1 MKINIDGRDYS
12 FKFYH
17 KNDGDTQGKQP
28 TPPITKLSTKVP
40 IALVERATICIIF
53 NEAGEE
59 VSSGT
64 SNVHPKDNFC
74 KEKGRK
80 ISLARAIKTW
90 DKEYRSQVWDEYR
103 TWGTK
108 NRW

>member
-17 KNDGDTQGKQP
+17 KNDRDTQGKQP
-28 TPPITKLSTKVP
+28 IPPVTKLSAKVP
-40 IALVERATICIIF
+40 IAPVERATTCIIF
-53 NEAGEE
+53 NEEGIE

-64 SNVHPKDNFC
+64 ANVHPKDNFC

-90 DKEYRSQVWDEYR
+90 DKEYRSQIWDEYR
-103 TWGTK
+103 TWGAK
-108 NRW
+108 DRW

>member
-1 MKINIDGRDYS
+1 MIINIDGRNYS
-12 FKFYH
+12 FKFFH
-17 KNDGDTQGKQP
+17 KNDQP
-28 TPPITKLSTKVP
+28 VSTSKLSKKVEQTP
-40 IALVERATICIIF
+40 IEKATTCIIF
-53 NEAGEE
+53 NEEGVR
-59 VSSGT
+59 VSSGVA
-64 SNVHPKDNFC
+64 NVHPKDNFN

-90 DKEYRSQVWDEYR
+90 DKEYRSQVWEEYR

>member
-1 MKINIDGRDYS
+1 MKINIDGRNYS

-28 TPPITKLSTKVP
+28 TQPVTKLSRK
-40 IALVERATICIIF
+40 ALSAPVERATTCIVF

-59 VSSGT
+59 VTSGT
-64 SNVHPKDNFC
+64 ANVHPKDNFC
-74 KEKGRK
+74 KEKGRQ
-80 ISLARAIKTW
+80 IALARAISSW
-90 DKEYRSQVWDEYR
+90 DKAYRTKVWEEYR
-103 TWGTK
+103 TWGAT

>member
-40 IALVERATICIIF
+40 IALVERATTCIIF
-53 NEAGEE
+53 NEAGKE

-64 SNVHPKDNFC
+64 ANVHPKDNFC

-90 DKEYRSQVWDEYR
+90 DKEYRSQIWDEYR
-103 TWGTK
+103 TWGAK
-108 NRW
+108 DRW

>member
-28 TPPITKLSTKVP
+28 TPPITKLSKKVP
-40 IALVERATICIIF
+40 IALVERATTCIIF
-53 NEAGEE
+53 NEEGIE

-64 SNVHPKDNFC
+64 ANVHPKDNFC

-90 DKEYRSQVWDEYR
+90 DKEYRTQVWDEYR
-103 TWGTK
+103 TWGAT

>member
-12 FKFYH
+12 FKFTH
-17 KNDGDTQGKQP
+17 HTGDTSTQKLDK
-28 TPPITKLSTKVP
+28 TKTQQ
-40 IALVERATICIIF
+40 ERGTVCRVY
-53 NEAGEE
+53 NEAGEQ
-59 VSSGT
+59 VTYGVA
-64 SNVHPKDNFC
+64 NVHPHDNYC

-90 DKEYRSQVWDEYR
+90 DKDYRTQVWNEYK

>member
-28 TPPITKLSTKVP
+28 TPPVTKLSAKVL
-40 IALVERATICIIF
+40 IAPVERATTCIIF
-53 NEAGEE
+53 NEEGIE

-64 SNVHPKDNFC
+64 ANVHPKDNFC
-74 KEKGRK
+74 KEKGRQ
-80 ISLARAIKTW
+80 ISLSRAIASW
-90 DKEYRSQVWDEYR
+90 DKNYREQVWNEYR
-103 TWGTK
+103 TWGAK
-108 NRW
+108 DRW

>member
-1 MKINIDGRDYS
+1 MKINIDGRNYS

-28 TPPITKLSTKVP
+28 IQPVTKLSRKVFF
-40 IALVERATICIIF
+40 ASVERVTICIVF

-59 VSSGT
+59 VTSGT
-64 SNVHPKDNFC
+64 ANVHPKDNFC
-74 KEKGRK
+74 KEKGRQ
-80 ISLARAIKTW
+80 IALTRAMATW
-90 DKEYRSQVWDEYR
+90 DKPYRTQVWEEYR
-103 TWGTK
+103 TWGAK

>member
-40 IALVERATICIIF
+40 IALVERATTCIIF

-64 SNVHPKDNFC
+64 ANVHPKDNFC
-74 KEKGRK
+74 KEKGRR
-80 ISLARAIKTW
+80 IALSRAIASW
-90 DKEYRSQVWDEYR
+90 DKYYREQVWNEYR

-108 NRW
+108 DRW

>member
-12 FKFYH
+12 FKFQH
-17 KNDGDTQGKQP
+17 NTTGQ
-28 TPPITKLSTKVP
+28 
-40 IALVERATICIIF
+40 ERGTVCRVF
-53 NEAGEE
+53 NEAGNQ
-59 VSSGT
+59 VVYGV
-64 SNVHPKDNFC
+64 SNVHPQDNFC

-80 ISLARAIKTW
+80 IALSRAIKTW
-90 DKEYRSQVWDEYR
+90 EKDYRTQVWEEYR

>member
-17 KNDGDTQGKQP
+17 KNDGNTQGKQP
-28 TPPITKLSTKVP
+28 TPPVTKLSAKVP
-40 IALVERATICIIF
+40 IAPVERATTCIIF
-53 NEAGEE
+53 NEEGIE

-64 SNVHPKDNFC
+64 ANVHPKDNFC

-90 DKEYRSQVWDEYR
+90 DKEYRSQIWDEYR
-103 TWGTK
+103 TWGAK
-108 NRW
+108 DRW